1 MSALAR
7 RRLAAAVL
15 LALLGLMLD
24 YQLGPGF
31 CSPEEHSAVTR

>member
-1 MSALAR
+1 MTATLR
-7 RRLAAAVL
+7 RRTLAALL

-31 CSPEEHSAVTR
+31 CSPEEHAAVTR